1 MLMLLL
7 VTFKLKTV
15 VLKVDFTFLLA
26 LRLIKIK
33 IIEVNI

>member
-15 VLKVDFTFLLA
+15 VLKVNFTFLLA